1 MVNLIVDQIV
11 TGLKLDLSFVD
22 KITGIVKP
30 AKVDIDGKGTIKT
43 FPVAY
48 NTDPTTCND
57 SELLDF
63 VPDSSKISIIYFED
77 RGTTLNRMENQSL
90 YFTSNFTLVCWFN
103 YKRLVGNMT
112 NPSLIVGNVIKYLPV
127 VMGNISPLIG
137 VVLSVTGQQDNTGGV
152 FSKYTYIEEQSQF
165 ITYPYGYFALDM
177 QAEYSV
183 RKECFTD
190 VEIQELSC

>member
-30 AKVDIDGKGTIKT
+30 GQASIGGAVKT
-43 FPVAY
+43 FPIAY

-63 VPDSSKISIIYFED
+63 VPDDRKISIIYFED
-77 RGTTLNRMENQSL
+77 RGTSMTRMENQSV
-90 YFTSNFTLVCWFN
+90 YFVSNFTLICWYN
-103 YKRLVGNMT
+103 YKRLSPAMT
-112 NPSLIVGNVIKYLPV
+112 NPSLIVGNIIKYLPL
-127 VMGNISPLIG
+127 VMGNITPLIG

-152 FSKYTYIEEQSQF
+152 FSKYSYIEDQSQF
-165 ITYPYGYFALDM
+165 ITYPYGYLAMDL

-183 RKECFTD
+183 RKECFD
-190 VEIQELSC
+190 EISIQELSC

>member
-30 AKVDIDGKGTIKT
+30 GQASIGGVVKT
-43 FPVAY
+43 FPIAY
-48 NTDPTTCND
+48 NTDVTTCND

-63 VPDSSKISIIYFED
+63 VPDDRKISIIYFED
-77 RGTTLNRMENQSL
+77 RGTSMTRMENQSV
-90 YFTSNFTLVCWFN
+90 YFTSNFTLICWYN
-103 YKRLVGNMT
+103 YKKLTPPMT
-112 NPSLIVGNVIKYLPV
+112 NPSLIVGNIIKYLPL
-127 VMGNISPLIG
+127 VMGNVSPLIG

-152 FSKYTYIEEQSQF
+152 FSKYSYIEEQTQY
-165 ITYPYGYFALDM
+165 ITYPYGYLALDL

-183 RKECFTD
+183 RKECFD
-190 VEIQELSC
+190 EIGIQELSC

>member
-30 AKVDIDGKGTIKT
+30 ASVDVGGVTKT
-43 FPVAY
+43 FPIAY
-48 NTDPTTCND
+48 NTDPTTCDD
-57 SELLDF
+57 SQLLDY

-77 RGTTLNRMENQSL
+77 RGTSMTRMGNQSV
-90 YFTSNFTLVCWFN
+90 YFTSNFTLICWYN
-103 YKRLVGNMT
+103 YKRLTPNMT
-112 NPSLIVGNVIKYLPV
+112 NPSLIVGNIIKYLPL

-152 FSKYTYIEEQSQF
+152 FSKYTYIEDQSQF
-165 ITYPYGYFALDM
+165 ITYPYGYLALDL

-183 RKECFTD
+183 RKECFE
-190 VEIQELSC
+190 EIGICTALC

>member
-1 MVNLIVDQIV
+1 MVNLIVDQLV

-30 AKVDIDGKGTIKT
+30 AQASIGGVVKT

-48 NTDPTTCND
+48 NTDLSTCND

-63 VPDSSKISIIYFED
+63 VPDDRKISIIYFED
-77 RGTTLNRMENQSL
+77 RGTSMSRMENQSI

-103 YKRLVGNMT
+103 YKRLAGNMT
-112 NPSLIVGNVIKYLPV
+112 NTSLITGNLIKYLPL
-127 VMGNISPLIG
+127 VMGNVSPLIG
-137 VVLSVTGQQDNTGGV
+137 VVLSVTGEQDNTGGV
-152 FSKYTYIEEQSQF
+152 FSKYSYIEEQTQF
-165 ITYPYGYFALDM
+165 ITYPYGYVALDL

-190 VEIQELSC
+190 IEICSAVC